1 MKLEIEIDGE
11 MQDALAKL
19 DEAGIDPQ
27 ELVKATLKRC
37 ADEKDPLLRR
47 RVFLGDG
54 WKYNR
59 KQ

>member
-19 DEAGIDPQ
+19 AEADIDPQ
-27 ELVKATLKRC
+27 ALVKAALKRC

-47 RVFLGDG
+47 RVFFGDG
-54 WKYNR
+54 WEYNG